1 MDNQSVENAVPG
13 QSVSAVAPGSWAYVR
28 RGQPNEEV
36 TVDVKNAQATEK
48 TRGSDMVAEGMI
60 EVHMTANLL
69 TKGALSVQDAQDPS
83 TIGKKVCP
91 RRPRPWDFFFYK

>member
-1 MDNQSVENAVPG
+1 
-13 QSVSAVAPGSWAYVR
+13 
-28 RGQPNEEV
+28 
-36 TVDVKNAQATEK
+36 
-48 TRGSDMVAEGMI
+48 MVAEGMI

-91 RRPRPWDFFFYK
+91 RRPRPWEFFFYK